1 MAEVKVKAPSKKVM
15 CECGVEVIRG
25 GLSRHKKT
33 ARHLKPITT
42 DQPRLSFL
50 ETKQKLLKEVE
61 DEEELFAKLLSEKDA
76 KLQSLNL
83 KINEIT
89 SLIQSCIVSNS
100 GRSKIL

>member
-1 MAEVKVKAPSKKVM
+1 MAEVKVKVPSKKDLVM

-42 DQPRLSFL
+42 DQPRLSLL
-50 ETKQKLLKEVE
+50 ETKQKLLKEIE
-61 DEEELFAKLLSEKDA
+61 DDEELFAKLLSEKDA

-89 SLIQSCIVSNS
+89 SLI
-100 GRSKIL
+100 RADD